1 MVIFI
6 TGKQVKLKLIK
17 KAKPQT
23 AVVSEATM
31 LKNNGWQFRCNLP
44 RDKLG
49 ANRWYLNLS
58 RECLVRIGKLY
69 NPSRQEKNKKANVSV
84 WTKPKPNCDQ

>member
-1 MVIFI
+1 
-6 TGKQVKLKLIK
+6 
-17 KAKPQT
+17 
-23 AVVSEATM
+23 M